1 MVKITLFIV
10 LSIPIVMVSWRTLF
24 HTKSHGFYRF
34 FAWEGMLWLLVSNYR
49 YWFTDP
55 LSLHQG
61 IAWILLVAAL
71 YLVVA
76 GVLRFFKHGN
86 IDPDRPEETLFGFE
100 KTTELIDRGI
110 YKYVRHPLYGSL
122 ILLTWGIFFKHP
134 ETGLFI
140 VALFSTVL
148 LYITSRYDEKECIA
162 YFGDRY
168 RDYMKQS
175 KMFVPFV
182 F

>member
-1 MVKITLFIV
+1 MLKVILFII

-55 LSLHQG
+55 LSLHQAV
-61 IAWILLVAAL
+61 AWFLLVAAL
-71 YLVVA
+71 YLVMA

-86 IDPDRPEETLFGFE
+86 ISPDRPEKTLFSFE

-122 ILLTWGIFFKHP
+122 IFLTWGIFFKHP
-134 ETGLFI
+134 ETGLFF

-162 YFGDRY
+162 YFGERY